1 MVTLNKPTTED
12 TLDFDGLSTDTKP
25 TGYYDGLKITN
36 GSTFFAM
43 DTQEVFFYDEGTDS
57 WLAQP

>member
-1 MVTLNKPTTED
+1 MVTLSKYTVDEP
-12 TLDFDGLSTDTKP
+12 LDFDGLSTDPKP
-25 TGYYDGLKITN
+25 TVTYGSLKIMN

-43 DTQEVFFYDEGTDS
+43 DTQEVFFYDEGTES